1 MHSNHHFQNH
11 QNRLRH
17 RTRRHFFQDCGVGL
31 GSVAL
36 ASLLKSGQVH
46 GADTKPHPL
55 APKAPHFH
63 PKAKRV
69 IYLFM
74 AGAPSQLDLFDFK
87 PALKK
92 LEGKPLPKSIIGEQ
106 RFAFIEPDAGVLG
119 PQFSFAKHGRVCL
132 RR

>member
-1 MHSNHHFQNH
+1 MYSNHPFQSR

-36 ASLLKSGQVH
+36 ASLLKPH
-46 GADTKPHPL
+46 GLLGAETTPDPL
-55 APKAPHFH
+55 APKPTHFP

-74 AGAPSQLDLFDFK
+74 AGAPSQLDLITS
-87 PALKK
+87 P
-92 LEGKPLPKSIIGEQ
+92 S
-106 RFAFIEPDAGVLG
+106 
-119 PQFSFAKHGRVCL
+119 
-132 RR
+132 